1 MYKIIATAGEEDLE
15 SLETYDTSLIDI
27 LEVRLDLCSKKYIK
41 ENLIDT
47 LKKWDRSLLFTY
59 RSKEDSSEK
68 KHTLLKYEYIAFILD
83 YFNSEKNYIDLDITK
98 EDALLKN
105 IKNSNYTT
113 IYSYHDFSGYP
124 SEEKMK
130 SFIESI
136 QSKNPHPSSLFKFA
150 VIPPSIDAD
159 IKFLEAGK
167 KLSSKYN
174 MILIIMGER
183 GMHTRIYGDLFGSYY
198 TYSCL
203 DDPRAP
209 GQIKSKDIRILRKL
223 ANLET

>member
-15 SLETYDTSLIDI
+15 KLEIYDTSQIDI

-41 ENLIDT
+41 EKLIDT
-47 LKKWDRSLLFTY
+47 LKKWNRSLLFTY

-68 KHTLLKYEYIAFILD
+68 KHTLIKYEYIAFILD
-83 YFNSEKNYIDLDITK
+83 FFNLKTNYIDLDITK

-105 IKNSNYTT
+105 IKDSSYST

-136 QSKNPHPSSLFKFA
+136 QSKNPHPSTIFKFA
-150 VIPPSIDAD
+150 VMPPSIEGD

-167 KLSSKYN
+167 NLSSKFN

-183 GMHTRIYGDLFGSYY
+183 GMHTRLYGDLYGSYY

-203 DDPRAP
+203 DEPRAP
-209 GQIKSKDIRILRKL
+209 GQIKSKDIRLLRKL

>member
-15 SLETYDTSLIDI
+15 KLENYDTSLIDI

-41 ENLIDT
+41 ERLIDT
-47 LKKWDRSLLFTY
+47 LKKWNRSLLFTY

-68 KHTLLKYEYIAFILD
+68 KHTLIKYEYIAFILE
-83 YFNSEKNYIDLDITK
+83 YFNLETNYIDLDITK

-105 IKNSNYTT
+105 IKNSSFTT

-150 VIPPSIDAD
+150 VMPSSLEGD

-183 GMHTRIYGDLFGSYY
+183 GIHTRLYGDLYGSYY

-203 DDPRAP
+203 NEPRAP

-223 ANLET
+223 ANLEP